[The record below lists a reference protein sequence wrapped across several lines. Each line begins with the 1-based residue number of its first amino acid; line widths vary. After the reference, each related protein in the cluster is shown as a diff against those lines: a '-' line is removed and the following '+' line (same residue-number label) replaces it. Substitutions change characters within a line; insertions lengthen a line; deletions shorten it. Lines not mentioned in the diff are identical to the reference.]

1 VFAARLSTPPV
12 TSTSNRHFTYYCANG
27 EAVVWGAWLVP
38 QPPNMTHDSLV
49 RDPRF
54 PACLGAL
61 AHWTDPPSVRR
72 KGSNLALSHRS
83 RPPASGIDPSAPPSL
98 TRSSSSLSRV
108 QRRLRV
114 FTSLTTKTISETPPL
129 EDTHGA
135 YGLNLLSEPS
145 EPRLDFVFVSPL
157 TPSRYVVLLAPSI
170 T

>member
-1 VFAARLSTPPV
+1 
-12 TSTSNRHFTYYCANG
+12 
-27 EAVVWGAWLVP
+27 
-38 QPPNMTHDSLV
+38 MTHDSLV

-83 RPPASGIDPSAPPSL
+83 RPPASGVDLSAPRSL
-98 TRSSSSLSRV
+98 IRSSSSSLSRV

-114 FTSLTTKTISETPPL
+114 FTSLKTKTISETPPL
-129 EDTHGA
+129 EDTRGA

-157 TPSRYVVLLAPSI
+157 APSRYVVLLAPSI
-170 T
+170 S